1 MLSWDYRF
9 SKDIKAIMDAQFI
22 FSLIILLFSVIIHEV
37 AHGYA
42 ALALGDRTAAYQ
54 GRLTLNPIKH
64 IDPMGT
70 IVFPLI
76 TLMLPGSLLFG
87 WAKPVPFNPHN
98 LRNKRWG
105 EAIVAAAGPA
115 SNILLALIFGAFIRF
130 YLVPNGIVD
139 GPAGILSQVIVAVN
153 ISLAIFNLVPI
164 PPLDGSKII
173 SAVLPRQ
180 FMAVREW
187 LERFGFLG
195 VILFLIFV
203 WQFFA
208 PLIPFLF
215 SLATGLGM

>member
-1 MLSWDYRF
+1 
-9 SKDIKAIMDAQFI
+9 MDVQFI

-42 ALALGDRTAAYQ
+42 ALSLGDRTAAYA

-70 IVFPLI
+70 IVFPLV
-76 TLMLPGSLLFG
+76 TLLLPGSFMFG

-98 LRNKRWG
+98 LRNKKWG
-105 EAIVAAAGPA
+105 EAIVAAAGPL

-130 YLVPNGIVD
+130 YLIPNGLIG
-139 GPAGILSQVIVAVN
+139 GPAGLLSQVIVMINITLAV
-153 ISLAIFNLVPI
+153 FNLVPI

-180 FMAVREW
+180 FMVVREKI
-187 LERFGFLG
+187 ERFGFVG
-195 VILFLIFV
+195 VIIFLIFI

-215 SLATGLGM
+215 RLSTGLGM